1 MPYADVAVLTTQP
14 FGQAYSYAIP
24 AGMLLA
30 PGDAVLVPFGRQEL
44 PGIVVR
50 VGEES
55 AFAGEPRTI
64 VRRLDDA
71 PLLDAAHVELACWIA
86 RRYRSTL
93 SAAIAL
99 MLPRGARTPEDLAPP
114 AARPEILQLLGG
126 AEEAV
131 RQLAGRA
138 AAGKALRVVAALLDA
153 GGALPLATLRR
164 EHGLTPAVERVLTE
178 TGLAIRAAGDSVPA
192 TPPDGLPG
200 PELTAAQWQAAE
212 TIIAAFGR
220 EDGAPGT
227 FVLHGVT
234 GSGKTEVYLAAIA
247 AALRRGRGAIVLVPE
262 IALTPQTERRFA
274 ERFPG
279 SVAVMHG
286 RLSRNRQ
293 RALWH
298 AVRQGQ
304 YPIVVGPRS
313 ALFAPV
319 ARLGLIVVDEEH
331 EPSYKQSEPAPR
343 YHAREAAVE
352 LGRLAG
358 AAVVLG
364 SATPDVGTYLRARAG
379 AFRLLELPR
388 RLAASEAGTAEHS
401 LPGIE
406 VVDMARELREGN
418 SHVLSRALDTA
429 IGAALAAG
437 EQALLFLNRR
447 GAAPLLLCRDC
458 GYAPHCRSCAV
469 ALVLHTATTS
479 GAPRLM
485 CHHCQRRQRVPE
497 RCPQCHGTRL
507 RPVGIGTQRLEEIV
521 RERYPRARVARWDAD
536 TAATHA
542 QHLALEQL
550 VASGEAD
557 IIVGTQMVAKGH
569 DFGNVSVVGV
579 VSADLSLNVPDF
591 RAAERTFQLLMQVA
605 GRAGRRGQAARV
617 IVQTYA
623 PGHYAVQA
631 AAAGD
636 YAAFYRH
643 EIAFRRELGY
653 PPCGRLARLVFAA
666 RNAETAARTANRY
679 AAALRETKL
688 RQGLPGPAIIGPAP
702 CYFARLND
710 RYRWQILL
718 KGVGIDELLDAAPPP
733 SGWIVDIDPIELL

>member
-24 AGMLLA
+24 AGMMLA

-50 VGEES
+50 VSEES
-55 AFAGEPRTI
+55 AFAGEPRAI
-64 VRRLDDA
+64 VRRLGDA
-71 PLLDAAHVELACWIA
+71 PLLDAAHVDLACWIA
-86 RRYRSTL
+86 HRYRSAL

-99 MLPRGARTPEDLAPP
+99 MLPRGARTPEDLDPP
-114 AARPEILQLLGG
+114 AARPETLRLLGG

-131 RQLAGRA
+131 RPLAGKPV
-138 AAGKALRVVAALLDA
+138 AGKALRTAAA
-153 GGALPLATLRR
+153 PFGGA
-164 EHGLTPAVERVLTE
+164 
-178 TGLAIRAAGDSVPA
+178 
-192 TPPDGLPG
+192 PG
-200 PELTAAQWQAAE
+200 PELTAAQQQAAE
-212 TIIAAFGR
+212 RIAAALDRG
-220 EDGAPGT
+220 ESAPGT

-247 AALRRGRGAIVLVPE
+247 AALQRGRGAIVLVPE

-286 RLSRNRQ
+286 RLSRGRQ

-331 EPSYKQSEPAPR
+331 EPSYKQAEPAPR
-343 YHAREAAVE
+343 YHAREAAIE

-364 SATPDVGTYLRARAG
+364 SATPDVGTYLRARTG
-379 AFRLLELPR
+379 AFQLLELPR
-388 RLAASEAGTAEHS
+388 RLAASKAGAAEHP
-401 LPGIE
+401 LPSVE

-418 SHVLSRALDTA
+418 SHVLSRALDAA
-429 IGAALAAG
+429 IAAALAAG

-458 GYAPHCRSCAV
+458 GYAPRCRSCAV
-469 ALVLHTATTS
+469 ALVLHTATAS
-479 GAPRLM
+479 GVPRLM

-497 RCPQCHGTRL
+497 RCPQCQGMRL

-521 RERYPRARVARWDAD
+521 RERYPAARVIRWDAD

-542 QHLALEQL
+542 QHLALERM
-550 VASGEAD
+550 VAAGEVD
-557 IIVGTQMVAKGH
+557 IIVGTQMIAKGTI
-569 DFGNVSVVGV
+569 
-579 VSADLSLNVPDF
+579 SA
-591 RAAERTFQLLMQVA
+591 T
-605 GRAGRRGQAARV
+605 
-617 IVQTYA
+617 
-623 PGHYAVQA
+623 
-631 AAAGD
+631 
-636 YAAFYRH
+636 
-643 EIAFRRELGY
+643 
-653 PPCGRLARLVFAA
+653 
-666 RNAETAARTANRY
+666 
-679 AAALRETKL
+679 
-688 RQGLPGPAIIGPAP
+688 
-702 CYFARLND
+702 
-710 RYRWQILL
+710 
-718 KGVGIDELLDAAPPP
+718 
-733 SGWIVDIDPIELL
+733 